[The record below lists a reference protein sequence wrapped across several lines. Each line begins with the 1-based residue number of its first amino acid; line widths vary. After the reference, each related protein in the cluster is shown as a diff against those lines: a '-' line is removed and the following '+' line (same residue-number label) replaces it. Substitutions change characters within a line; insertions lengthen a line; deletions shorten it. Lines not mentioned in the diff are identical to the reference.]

1 MVLLLAWGFR
11 MERPDFARLAGVLLE
26 VAGIVVIGIGHYLE
40 RRSSGGDCRP
50 ICRLSDLL
58 LIGAVASW
66 GGYIAVSKPLIV
78 RHGAMTVLAGTVLVG
93 CVLSA
98 PFAFLELPS
107 LSSLRQVPAS
117 AWLALLFLGLVITP
131 FAWAYQNLALRSFD
145 ASQVATFSNASPV
158 LTVVWGMWLFGEV
171 LTPTLVLGG
180 AMTLGGIYW
189 ACRPNRRGPRAEIVR
204 GEGVVRRAAESS

>member
-1 MVLLLAWGFR
+1 M
-11 MERPDFARLAGVLLE
+11 
-26 VAGIVVIGIGHYLE
+26 
-40 RRSSGGDCRP
+40 
-50 ICRLSDLL
+50 
-58 LIGAVASW
+58 
-66 GGYIAVSKPLIV
+66 SKPLVV

-158 LTVVWGMWLFGEV
+158 LTVDLGNVVVWRGVDADIGAGWCDDARGHL
-171 LTPTLVLGG
+171 LGV
-180 AMTLGGIYW
+180 
-189 ACRPNRRGPRAEIVR
+189 PAE
-204 GEGVVRRAAESS
+204 